1 MCVEG
6 CRSAVSV
13 GVRPRPEKPLGG
25 GCRGFV
31 AEIKHRHQNDHKSTV
46 HHLCNLVV
54 LADFADDCPK
64 EYAKCVE
71 MQDAEGGEAT
81 EHKIFVNEVGDEGV
95 YARHY
100 GKENPPL
107 HI

>member
-1 MCVEG
+1 M
-6 CRSAVSV
+6 
-13 GVRPRPEKPLGG
+13 
-25 GCRGFV
+25 
-31 AEIKHRHQNDHKSTV
+31 AEIKHRHQDDHESTV
-46 HHLCNLVV
+46 HHLCNLIV
-54 LADFADDCPK
+54 LADFADDRPK

-95 YARHY
+95 YAGHY
-100 GKENPPL
+100 GKENTPL